1 MLSIETINTHLHNQH
16 PSDPACQLAIKKL
29 SYEQWGHW
37 SFIAT
42 PINPA
47 QSSLNVSPKKC
58 VPGFF
63 VPRDKLSIQ
72 NRALEYLS
80 LIRELHRLTLELYFI
95 RQNLV
100 RAATVANVFGEVWIY
115 GDPVGK
121 VVLAE
126 LLNSVSDVTTRY
138 HEKFHEFW
146 QKYFVEHYTTQAK
159 YYKEDDFTH
168 ECHVWLNLIDQ
179 TNKIS
184 INNTVN
190 SIEEVIS
197 KIREQAFR
205 LPEIK
210 DRAKQ
215 TKKEL
220 FMDLLAF
227 LKYRGKTNTTNYGII
242 HAGLL
247 QLEIEQQTTKEQTE
261 ADSLIDKAMAEKGL
275 QLKIQEAIDVEVR
288 RQMRLFSHHFL
299 EQTQASKVPL
309 DAAADNEQEVLS
321 SDALIAQIMAEVSG
335 SINAEQSHRLASES
349 MQGRYASSDSTQS
362 PSLSTFGTQ
371 FDSLKADVTT
381 DRIAHQKEID
391 NLKQLLTPNN

>member
-1 MLSIETINTHLHNQH
+1 
-16 PSDPACQLAIKKL
+16 
-29 SYEQWGHW
+29 
-37 SFIAT
+37 
-42 PINPA
+42 
-47 QSSLNVSPKKC
+47 
-58 VPGFF
+58 
-63 VPRDKLSIQ
+63 
-72 NRALEYLS
+72 
-80 LIRELHRLTLELYFI
+80 
-95 RQNLV
+95 
-100 RAATVANVFGEVWIY
+100 
-115 GDPVGK
+115 
-121 VVLAE
+121 
-126 LLNSVSDVTTRY
+126 
-138 HEKFHEFW
+138 
-146 QKYFVEHYTTQAK
+146 
-159 YYKEDDFTH
+159 
-168 ECHVWLNLIDQ
+168 
-179 TNKIS
+179 
-184 INNTVN
+184 
-190 SIEEVIS
+190 
-197 KIREQAFR
+197 
-205 LPEIK
+205 
-210 DRAKQ
+210 
-215 TKKEL
+215 
-220 FMDLLAF
+220 MDLLAF